1 MDFDLTKKQNK
12 LKIEKKEWRKI
23 KKKLFNR
30 SQFNKY
36 KIDDTS
42 NYYQINEDKSEVII
56 QSYLKFKKKESYS
69 ENEIYKIMEH
79 TFSLC
84 KLVDFI
90 REIIESE
97 VEISHEIEDEIDED
111 IDDQL
116 KIGFKH

>member
-12 LKIEKKEWRKI
+12 IKIEKKEWRKI

-56 QSYLKFKKKESYS
+56 Q
-69 ENEIYKIMEH
+69 
-79 TFSLC
+79 
-84 KLVDFI
+84 
-90 REIIESE
+90 
-97 VEISHEIEDEIDED
+97 
-111 IDDQL
+111 
-116 KIGFKH
+116 

>member
-1 MDFDLTKKQNK
+1 MDFDLTKKQNNI
-12 LKIEKKEWRKI
+12 KIEKKEWRKI

-36 KIDDTS
+36 KIDDTN

-69 ENEIYKIMEH
+69 ENEIHKIIEH
-79 TFSLC
+79 TFSLY

-90 REIIESE
+90 HEIIESD
-97 VEISHEIEDEIDED
+97 VEIAGEIEDEIDEETHN
-111 IDDQL
+111 QL
-116 KIGFKH
+116 KMGFKH